1 MDPQTVFCP
10 NLDCPARG
18 RMGQGNIHVHSIKER
33 RYRCDVCHQTFT
45 ATKGTVFYRL
55 HSDTDQVTL
64 VLALLAYGCPVCA
77 IVFAF
82 GLDERT
88 VRDWEQRAGQHSEQ
102 VHQHLVQRPREL
114 GQVQADEIRVQMQKV
129 VVWLAMALQVSTRLW
144 LGATL
149 STHRDETL
157 LAELM
162 QRVRACALCRPMLF
176 CVDGFR
182 AYLGAIQTVF
192 REPVPTH
199 PMGRPQLRP
208 WDGIYIAQI
217 VKQYAQGHVI
227 GVVRRIVQG
236 TEAQVNHMVQTTQ
249 GEGVTPALAC
259 GASVNTA
266 YIERLNATFR
276 ARLAGLVRRSRSL
289 LRQTSTLQVGV
300 YLVGTVYNF
309 CTYQKSLRVALYV
322 GRAGRTHWVS
332 RSPAMAAGITD
343 HLWTMS
349 EVLGYHV
356 PPARWTPPK
365 QRGRPSRVMR
375 ELVSTWC

>member
-18 RMGQGNIHVHSIKER
+18 RTGKGNIHVHSIKER
-33 RYRCDVCHQTFT
+33 RYVCDVCHKTFT

-88 VRDWEQRAGQHSEQ
+88 VRDWEHRAGHHSEQ
-102 VHQHLVQRPREL
+102 VHQHLVQDPRDL
-114 GQVQADEIRVQMQKV
+114 GQVQADEIRVKMQKV
-129 VVWLAMALQVSTRLW
+129 VVWLAMAIQVSTRLW

-149 STHRDETL
+149 GEQRDETL
-157 LAELM
+157 LTELM
-162 QRVRACALCRPMLF
+162 QRVRAGALCRPMLF

-199 PMGRPQLRP
+199 PRGRPQLRP
-208 WDGIYIAQI
+208 WDGISIAQV
-217 VKQYAQGHVI
+217 VKQYAHGHVI

-236 TEAQVNHMVQTTQ
+236 TEAQVNHLVRTTQ
-249 GEGVTPALAC
+249 GEGVI
-259 GASVNTA
+259 NTA

-276 ARLAGLVRRSRSL
+276 ARLAGLVRRGRSL
-289 LRQTSTLQVGV
+289 LQQTGTLEVGV

-309 CTYQKSLRVALYV
+309 CTDQKSLRVALYV

-332 RSPAMAAGITD
+332 RTPAMAAGITD
-343 HLWTMS
+343 HRWSVS
-349 EVLGYHV
+349 ELLGYHV
-356 PPARWTPPK
+356 PPSRWTPPE
-365 QRGRPSRVMR
+365 QRGRPSRVMK
-375 ELVSTWC
+375 ELISMWC

>member
-18 RMGQGNIHVHSIKER
+18 RTGQGNIHVHSLKER
-33 RYRCDVCHQTFT
+33 RYRCDACHQTFT

-55 HSDTDQVTL
+55 RTDTDQVTL

-88 VRDWEQRAGQHSEQ
+88 VRDWEQRAGHHSEQ

-149 STHRDETL
+149 SAHRDETL
-157 LAELM
+157 LTELM
-162 QRVRACALCRPMLF
+162 QRVRAAALCRPMLF

-182 AYLGAIQTVF
+182 AYLSAIQTVF

-208 WDGIYIAQI
+208 WDGIYIAQV
-217 VKQYAQGHVI
+217 VKQYAHGHVI
-227 GVVRRIVQG
+227 GVVRRIAQG
-236 TEAQVNHMVQTTQ
+236 TEAQVNHLVRTSQ
-249 GEGVTPALAC
+249 GEGVI
-259 GASVNTA
+259 NTA

-276 ARLAGLVRRSRSL
+276 ARLAGLVRRGRSL
-289 LRQTSTLQVGV
+289 LHQTQTLHVGV

-309 CTYQKSLRVALYV
+309 CTDQKSLRVALYV
-322 GRAGRTHWVS
+322 GHAGRTHWVS

-343 HLWTMS
+343 HLWSMS
-349 EVLGYHV
+349 ELLGYHV
-356 PPARWTPPK
+356 PPSRWTPLK
-365 QRGRPSRVMR
+365 RRGRPSRVMN
-375 ELVSTWC
+375 ELIKQWC

>member
-18 RMGQGNIHVHSIKER
+18 RTGQGNIHVHSIKDR
-33 RYRCDVCHQTFT
+33 RYRCAVCHKTFT

-88 VRDWEQRAGQHSEQ
+88 VRAWEHRAGQHSEH
-102 VHQHLVQRPREL
+102 VHEYLVQHPRDL
-114 GQVQADEIRVQMQKV
+114 GQVQADEIRVKMQKV

-144 LGATL
+144 LGAIV
-149 STHRDETL
+149 SEHRDTIL
-157 LAELM
+157 VTKLM
-162 QRVRACALCRPMLF
+162 QRVRASALCRPLLF

-182 AYLGAIQTVF
+182 AYCDAIQTVF
-192 REPVPTH
+192 REPIPTH
-199 PMGRPQLRP
+199 PTGRPQLRP
-208 WDGIYIAQI
+208 WDGIYIAQV
-217 VKQYAQGHVI
+217 VKHYAHGHVSD
-227 GVVRRIVQG
+227 VLRRIVQG
-236 TEAQVNHMVQTTQ
+236 TEAQVKSLVQTTQ
-249 GEGVTPALAC
+249 GAGVI
-259 GASVNTA
+259 NTA

-276 ARLAGLVRRSRSL
+276 ARLAGLVRRGRSL
-289 LRQTSTLQVGV
+289 LQQTQTLQVGV

-309 CTYQKSLRVALYV
+309 CTYHKSLRVPLYV

-332 RSPAMAAGITD
+332 RTPAMAAGITD
-343 HLWTMS
+343 HLWSVS
-349 EVLGYHV
+349 ELLHYRV
-356 PPARWTPPK
+356 PPSPWTPSR
-365 QRGRPSRVMR
+365 QRGRPSRAMK
-375 ELVSTWC
+375 ELINQWS